1 MKPRIFHILDT
12 FKNIGIFSVSEM
24 YLSTDDEAQAQDD
37 GFTFTGKSRVS
48 SQGGGVGAYISSSVP
63 FHRRLD
69 LEEDIDCIW
78 LEILFPRLSCWNY
91 LSPT

>member
-37 GFTFTGKSRVS
+37 GFTFTGKSRV
-48 SQGGGVGAYISSSVP
+48 
-63 FHRRLD
+63 
-69 LEEDIDCIW
+69 
-78 LEILFPRLSCWNY
+78 
-91 LSPT
+91 